1 MADKRS
7 STQSSDPEILKDAKV
22 LTTSATNDSTIKA
35 AQDGI
40 VLEDPVTGKVRKVSA
55 NFSIDKEAE
64 KRLVWKFDIRILP
77 TLAFMYL
84 CNALDKGN
92 LGNAKTAGL
101 EDTLKLKS
109 NQYNILL
116 SIFFVPYVVTAP
128 FLAMAGKKY
137 GPSRVLPLMM
147 FTFGFMTL
155 M

>member
-1 MADKRS
+1 M
-7 STQSSDPEILKDAKV
+7 V
-22 LTTSATNDSTIKA
+22 
-35 AQDGI
+35 
-40 VLEDPVTGKVRKVSA
+40 VEDPITGEIRKVSA
-55 NFSIDKEAE
+55 SFAIDNDAE

-101 EDTLKLKS
+101 EETLNLKS

-116 SIFFVPYVVTAP
+116 SIFFIPYVLTAP
-128 FLAMAGKKY
+128 FLAMAGKKF
-137 GPSRVLPLMM
+137 GPSRVLPCMM
-147 FTFGFMTL
+147 FGFGFMTL